1 VRSVL
6 ADKPITAQ
14 VAGVVNSRLIT
25 SGSRHVLT
33 AQILA
38 DLARRKAT
46 GADKVWGPP
55 HGYTADALGR
65 ER

>member
-1 VRSVL
+1 MRYAVRSVL

-38 DLARRKAT
+38 DPARRKAT
-46 GADKVWGPP
+46 G
-55 HGYTADALGR
+55 HTS
-65 ER
+65 